1 MRPMLI
7 RRLALLLS
15 ALAVGILEQIG
26 HAQTGAIKEGFEG
39 KNLDKDIDPRFELC
53 YRPENSFRFSPKAR
67 SGRQSLE
74 IKITPQPLFAKVPR
88 ATEALR
94 NLNPQHCLQE
104 TQESTYW
111 SDDLERAEL
120 WQDKDQSPKFGEGDA
135 LYYGFSMWVD
145 AKGVPKGDFNRLVLG
160 QWKAACKTECDGSPF
175 LAQRLTGRFY
185 HITLDVD
192 AHVEKGGARGPKTCK
207 ILLAFSKDPP
217 SRFEKPL
224 ALDRPVQCESRLQ
237 WHKNE
242 LKPVEKIEITRERYL
257 PNPLDTW
264 TDLVFRVE
272 GGKKDGVIHVWADGK
287 LIATAKGWI
296 GHHIS
301 EGMKQYLKFG
311 PYRDPAGYGF
321 TVYLDNLATGGSYD
335 EVDPARF

>member
-1 MRPMLI
+1 MLRP
-7 RRLALLLS
+7 ALLTAS
-15 ALAVGILEQIG
+15 FALGLLGLIG
-26 HAQTGAIKEGFEG
+26 PGTAGAIKEGFEG
-39 KNLDKDIDPRFELC
+39 KTIAKDINPHFDLC
-53 YRPENSFRFSPKAR
+53 HRPENTFRFSSAKAR

-74 IKITPQPLFAKVPR
+74 IKITPQPLFAEVPR
-88 ATEALR
+88 AGQVLQ
-94 NLNPQHCLQE
+94 NLNPAHCLQE
-104 TQESTYW
+104 MQESTYW

-120 WQDKDQSPKFGEGDA
+120 WEEKDQSPKFGEGQA

-145 AKGVPKGDFNRLVLG
+145 GKSVPNGDFNRLVLG

-192 AHVEKGGARGPKTCK
+192 AVVDKGGAQGPTTCK

-217 SRFEKPL
+217 SKFEKPL
-224 ALDRPVQCESRLQ
+224 KLDRPAQCESRLQ
-237 WHKNE
+237 WQMNA
-242 LKPVEKIEITRERYL
+242 LKPVDQIEITRERYL
-257 PNPLDTW
+257 PNPLDNW

-272 GGKKDGVIHVWADGK
+272 GGKTGGVFQVWAQGQ

-301 EGMKQYLKFG
+301 EGMKQYFKFG

-321 TVYLDNLATGGSYD
+321 TVYLDNLAIGQSYD
-335 EVDPARF
+335 EVDPAKF